1 MSYQINNAMAKV
13 YRIEH
18 FERKSHY
25 NDSIGQG
32 CYVDAPIDAEWYEE
46 MKDKHSNENTHP
58 NIHFDELSVLTRLGY
73 FCCFATLTDLENWF
87 EGYLDLLVEE
97 GFVIHEYEIEGE
109 PAHGSSMKQA
119 MFDPNKIISRKKFEK
134 DLVD

>member
-1 MSYQINNAMAKV
+1 MAKV

-25 NDSIGQG
+25 NDNIGQG

-46 MKDKHSNENTHP
+46 MKDKHANTDTHP

-87 EGYLDLLVEE
+87 EGYLDLLAEE

-109 PAHGSSMKQA
+109 PEHGSSMKQA